1 MQIQINSENNID
13 SSAEL
18 TRRVEVVVEGAL
30 GRFGDRITRV
40 EVHLSEDNNSQK
52 SGGNEKRCVMEARL
66 AGFQPITVS
75 HQGSSLEQAL
85 DGAAD
90 KLEKTLKRTLGRK
103 DSLFQRKARE
113 RAELTAADSLLN
125 RNAEV
130 GKQEDFFKLLRPLLG
145 YLRDHARR
153 ELRILEIN
161 GILHPGKVTVD
172 DLLDEVVT
180 RAWLQFADRPRR
192 ISLDLWL
199 MNLLYETFE
208 VWTKQEPRMYRSL
221 HERAD
226 EVLPEDV
233 PQVNDQ
239 EWWVWLLGEDD
250 TITLEET
257 IPSRESTSAEEQIEA
272 NELKDRIHAL
282 VGKLSKPQRQA
293 FVLNVFEAYEPFEI
307 GMLQDRPETEVRA
320 DIEAAR
326 NTLREQLRAGSRPQA
341 SALQ

>member
-192 ISLDLWL
+192 MSLDLWL

-208 VWTKQEPRMYRSL
+208 VWTKQEPRMHRSL
-221 HERAD
+221 HQRAD
-226 EVLPEDV
+226 EVLPRDV
-233 PQVNDQ
+233 PQVDDQ

-257 IPSRESTSAEEQIEA
+257 IPSRESASAEEHLEA

-307 GMLQDRPETEVRA
+307 AMLQDRPETEVRA

>member
-18 TRRVEVVVEGAL
+18 TRRVEAVVEGAL

-40 EVHLSEDNNSQK
+40 EVYLSQDNTSQK

-66 AGFQPITVS
+66 AGLQPIAVS
-75 HQGSSLEQAL
+75 HQGSSVEQAL
-85 DGAAD
+85 DGAAN

-103 DSLFQRKARE
+103 DSLLQRKARE
-113 RAELTAADSLLN
+113 RAELTAADILLN

-161 GILHPGKVTVD
+161 GALHPGEITVD
-172 DLLDEVVT
+172 DLLDDVVT
-180 RAWLQFADRPRR
+180 RAWLQFADRSQRM
-192 ISLDLWL
+192 SLDLWL

-208 VWTKQEPRMYRSL
+208 VWTKQEPRMHRSL
-221 HERAD
+221 HERAR

-233 PQVNDQ
+233 PQVDDQ
-239 EWWVWLLGEDD
+239 EWWVWLLGEEQ
-250 TITLEET
+250 TITLEDT
-257 IPSRESTSAEEQIEA
+257 IPSRESTSAQQQLEA

-307 GMLQDRPETEVRA
+307 AMLQDRPETEVRA

>member
-1 MQIQINSENNID
+1 MQIQVNGENNID

-18 TRRVEVVVEGAL
+18 TRQVEAVVEGAL

-40 EVHLSEDNNSQK
+40 EVYLSEDNNSQK

-113 RAELTAADSLLN
+113 RAELTAADTLLN
-125 RNAEV
+125 RNAEA
-130 GKQEDFFKLLRPLLG
+130 GKQEDFLKLLRPLLG

-161 GILHPGKVTVD
+161 GALHAGEITVA

-180 RAWLQFADRPRR
+180 RAWLQFADRPWRM
-192 ISLDLWL
+192 SLDLWL

-208 VWTKQEPRMYRSL
+208 VWTKQEPRMHRSL
-221 HERAD
+221 HERAG

-233 PQVNDQ
+233 PQVDDQ
-239 EWWVWLLGEDD
+239 EWWVWLLGEEQ
-250 TITLEET
+250 TITLEDT
-257 IPSRESTSAEEQIEA
+257 IRSRESTSAQQQLEA

-307 GMLQDRPETEVRA
+307 AMLQDRPETEVRA